1 MLSPGSFET
10 EVTFLIA
17 LLAAVS
23 PGGGSKGHNPLLG
36 AT

>member
-10 EVTFLIA
+10 EVTFLLA

-23 PGGGSKGHNPLLG
+23 LGGGSQGHNPLVG